1 MKIYQPSQTEKGDPI
16 WAWSAF
22 TPDAQSSWNLA
33 LVGHLHRRVTF
44 GASWEQMQQSLEQGP
59 QATIDR
65 LFEVTAADEVFART
79 FADYERSAVKDLE
92 SLGAWWL
99 RRLIEAPNPLRESM
113 TVFWHNH
120 FAISGRSFD
129 GMQTLV
135 THVQGLRRLSLGSFR
150 TLLHHLADDPALY
163 VGLDAS
169 AHRRR
174 QPSDAFVRPLIETF
188 TLGPDVCSEEDIMA
202 AARAWS
208 GWFVYR
214 ERLRFIERER
224 DTGAKTFLGQ
234 TGNWQREDILR
245 MVLAQRATAVT
256 VVRKLYGWLISETEE
271 PDAALLR
278 PLEESFAR
286 DFQIEP
292 LVATMLRS
300 RLFFSSVAYHQRIK
314 SPVDYAM
321 GLVKSMEGTVSTT
334 LLAADVAALGQ
345 RLGDPPT
352 VHGWTGGRHWISA
365 TTLTER
371 YNLAEALLSGADPYG
386 DRLQVEKVVKR
397 YGQSEPQMARRFLNQ
412 LLLQTEVAYGE
423 GEAQPKSDLR
433 RTAYR
438 IVTRPEYQLA

>member
-1 MKIYQPSQTEKGDPI
+1 MKIYQPSQTEKADPA
-16 WAWSAF
+16 WAWSPYA
-22 TPDAQSSWNLA
+22 PDAQSPWNLA

-59 QATIDR
+59 QATINR
-65 LFEVTAADEVFART
+65 LFEGTATDPAFART

-92 SLGAWWL
+92 TLGAWWL
-99 RRLIEAPNPLRESM
+99 RRLIETPDPLRECM

-129 GMQTLV
+129 NMQTLV
-135 THVQGLRRLSLGSFR
+135 AHIQGLRRLGLGSFQ

-163 VGLDAS
+163 VALDAN

-174 QPSDAFVRPLIETF
+174 QPSDTFVRPLIETF
-188 TLGPDVCSEEDIMA
+188 TLGPGVCSNEDLAA

-245 MVLAQRATAVT
+245 MILAERAAAMT
-256 VVRKLYGWLISETEE
+256 VVRKLYRWLISETDE
-271 PDAALLR
+271 PDTALLR
-278 PLEESFAR
+278 PLAESFAR
-286 DFQIEP
+286 DFLIEP
-292 LVATMLRS
+292 LVATILRS
-300 RLFFSSVAYHQRIK
+300 RLFFSSVACHQRIK
-314 SPVDYAM
+314 SPVDYAI

-352 VHGWTGGRHWISA
+352 VQGWTGGRYWINA

-371 YNLAEALLSGADPYG
+371 HNLAEALLSGADPYG
-386 DRLQVEKVVKR
+386 DRLQVERVVNR
-397 YGQSEPQMARRFLNQ
+397 YGQSERRAARSFLNQ
-412 LLLQTEVAYGE
+412 LLLQTEATVGA
-423 GEAQPKSDLR
+423 GEAQPETDLR
-433 RTAYR
+433 QTAYR